1 MGRRGKGLAIRLLSY
16 AKAKKM
22 KSLTL
27 HTNGNPS
34 ARLRECSPS
43 TKYLPYF
50 AIHRALLFCI
60 TFDHTLNTTRD
71 IVQKKCRGGELNLGR
86 VSIDLG
92 HIFTHSRVLN

>member
-50 AIHRALLFCI
+50 AIHRALLFYI

-71 IVQKKCRGGELNLGR
+71 IVLKKCRGGGVESREGFSLILGVR
-86 VSIDLG
+86 LR
-92 HIFTHSRVLN
+92 IFIL